1 MNTGICS
8 FKPKCFKY
16 LYVDKVKNN
25 VDNILNFLE
34 TCFNSHYVHNTN
46 KYHSSS
52 HTFISIDEIL
62 NDDAKIIIDLPCV
75 FLVFMKDKE
84 GYDKIEVYTEKQF
97 NNIFNIEKEVEK

>member
-1 MNTGICS
+1 MNTGVCS

-25 VDNILNFLE
+25 IDNILRFLE
-34 TCFNSHYVHNTN
+34 DNFGVEYLYNVNP
-46 KYHSSS
+46 YH
-52 HTFISIDEIL
+52 HSIHFFMPSDNIFDNDKRIEI
-62 NDDAKIIIDLPCV
+62 ITRSV

-84 GYDKIEVYTEKQF
+84 GNNKIEVYTEKQF